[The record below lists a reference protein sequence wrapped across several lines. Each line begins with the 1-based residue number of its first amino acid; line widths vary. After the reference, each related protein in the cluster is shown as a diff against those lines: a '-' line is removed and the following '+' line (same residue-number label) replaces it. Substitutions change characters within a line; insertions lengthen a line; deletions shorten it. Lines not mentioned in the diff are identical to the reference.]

1 MIRRLPQTFLV
12 FIISLFLVF
21 PPSLARAGFEDEMR
35 GLFDSM
41 VNVTEGDYHKAMGR
55 GVVAGPSVVIRNKR
69 VRTDLINF
77 TPPRFDAGCGGID
90 MFLGSFSFINSQQ
103 FIHLLQSIASNAA
116 GYAFKLALSV
126 MCPSCKQ
133 VMTNLQKTIQHLNQ
147 MAGDSC
153 RAAQFLVNT
162 AADKLPMKELER
174 QMDQGPLGQAA
185 KALGEKLDEF
195 STFLDSVNTGTNT
208 GALRGYQVNA
218 LLGNIAWKS
227 LKQGGFVSAAFLSGG
242 DELAE
247 ALMSVTG
254 TIVGTKESDDEFA
267 EPQIDKMPPLLTYKG
282 IMDGGGGTKEAKKY
296 TCDETNE
303 CLNPTETTYNF
314 KGLKKFVS
322 EVLLGSSDTD
332 ISSSSLVAQLLTNN
346 GTLSSQAKQLIRV
359 APYHTTRL
367 RSMAICTMSSGGV
380 GSLERYAS
388 EAAELIALEV
398 LEKYLRDA
406 ISGILRAAG
415 SKTVNVDGKDFP
427 EFLGPEYYEK
437 LLQLQREVKEAH
449 NVLHGAKQQTLE
461 QIYQS
466 ATASCNLNVLTVRK
480 DG

>member
-1 MIRRLPQTFLV
+1 MINRLFRRIV
-12 FIISLFLVF
+12 VIVISFFLVF
-21 PPSLARAGFEDEMR
+21 PSSLTRAGFEDEMK

-41 VNVTEGDYHKAMGR
+41 VNVSEGDYHKAMGR
-55 GVVAGPSVVIRNKR
+55 GVVAGPTVVIRNKR
-69 VRTDLINF
+69 IRTDLINF

-133 VMTNLQKTIQHLNQ
+133 VMTNLQRTIQHLNQ

-162 AADKLPMKELER
+162 AADKLPMNELKQ
-174 QMDQGPLGQAA
+174 QMEQGPLSQAA
-185 KALGEKLDEF
+185 KVLGQKLDEF
-195 STFLDSVNTGTNT
+195 DTFLNKVNTGTAT
-208 GALRGYQVNA
+208 GALRGYQVNT
-218 LLGNIAWKS
+218 LMGNIAWKV
-227 LKQGGFVSAAFLSGG
+227 LKQNGYIFNSGG
-242 DELAE
+242 DELSE

-254 TIVGTKESDDEFA
+254 TITGIKPSDE
-267 EPQIDKMPPLLTYKG
+267 EYVMPKIDKYIPLLSYKD
-282 IMDGGGGTKEAKKY
+282 IMEGGGDSNETKKY
-296 TCDETNE
+296 VCDETDE
-303 CLNPTETTYNF
+303 CLFPTPGTYSF
-314 KGLKKFVS
+314 KGLKKFVR
-322 EVLLGSSDTD
+322 EVLLGSSDASV
-332 ISSSSLVAQLLTNN
+332 SSNSLVAQLLTNS

-367 RSMAICTMSSGGV
+367 RHMAVCTMTAGGV
-380 GSLERYAS
+380 GSLERYAA
-388 EAAELIALEV
+388 EASDLIALEV

-406 ISGILRAAG
+406 LSMINQAAG
-415 SKTVNVDGKDFP
+415 AKTTDVDGMTFP
-427 EFLGPEYYEK
+427 EFLGPEYQEK
-437 LLQLQREVKEAH
+437 LRETSKEVKEAH
-449 NVLHGAKQQTLE
+449 NILSGAKQQTLE

-466 ATASCNLNVLTVRK
+466 ATASCNLKNLTVRK